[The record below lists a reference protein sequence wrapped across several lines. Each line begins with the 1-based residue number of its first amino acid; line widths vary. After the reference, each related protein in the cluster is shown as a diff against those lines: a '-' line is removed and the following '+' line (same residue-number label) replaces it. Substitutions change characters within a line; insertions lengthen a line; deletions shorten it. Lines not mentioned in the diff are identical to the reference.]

1 MRFSGSGGRRGRSA
15 PVYGLSSADAAA
27 SRALREPPH
36 SAGLGARAWLLGE
49 RCAGECAPG
58 RAGLGKPLPMAHL
71 REIPPPHDAL
81 LLLCRKCGKKT
92 GGLGALRKAL
102 KRALGKGVRVAQSS
116 CLDVC
121 PKARI
126 CAVASG
132 AGADRYLLLDPATAP
147 EQLAASVRG
156 LLGGEGT

>member
-1 MRFSGSGGRRGRSA
+1 
-15 PVYGLSSADAAA
+15 
-27 SRALREPPH
+27 
-36 SAGLGARAWLLGE
+36 
-49 RCAGECAPG
+49 
-58 RAGLGKPLPMAHL
+58 MAHL
-71 REIPPPHDAL
+71 REIASPHEGL

-92 GGLGALRKAL
+92 GGLGSLRKAL

-132 AGADRYLLLDPATAP
+132 AGPDRYLLLDPAVDP
-147 EQLAASVRG
+147 ETLAASVRER
-156 LLGGEGT
+156 LGGAGK